1 MKTKRM
7 TVHYGTGT
15 LDMTIPK
22 IILQGKW
29 LRELGYSVGD
39 QIIVTYAEGQNITIQ
54 AVDNEKDNNMET
66 EAGVCVQ

>member
-1 MKTKRM
+1 MKTRRL

-22 IILQGKW
+22 ITLQGKW

-39 QIIVTYAEGQNITIQ
+39 PIIVTYAEGQNITIQ
-54 AVDNEKDNNMET
+54 AAGHEEDKNTET
-66 EAGVCVQ
+66 EEYACAQ

>member
-39 QIIVTYAEGQNITIQ
+39 PIIVTYADGQNITIQ
-54 AVDNEKDNNMET
+54 AANKEEEKNMET
-66 EAGVCVQ
+66 EAGGACQ

>member
-29 LRELGYSVGD
+29 LRELGYSVG
-39 QIIVTYAEGQNITIQ
+39 G
-54 AVDNEKDNNMET
+54 
-66 EAGVCVQ
+66 C

>member
-15 LDMTIPK
+15 FDMTIPK

-39 QIIVTYAEGQNITIQ
+39 QIIVTYAEDKNIIIQ
-54 AVDNEKDNNMET
+54 SADNQDGKNT
-66 EAGVCVQ
+66 